1 MNIQTF
7 ADLIAA
13 AATLPPGGGS
23 QVARAACS
31 GQDDT
36 HFTAA
41 NTTCSRLP
49 RDTIHRHCS
58 IAGLLFGLS
67 KLEVATHPVYNLQ

>member
-13 AATLPPGGGS
+13 ASILPPSGCF
-23 QVARAACS
+23 QVVRAACS
-31 GQDDT
+31 GQDDN

-49 RDTIHRHCS
+49 RDTIHRHS
-58 IAGLLFGLS
+58 SLAGLLFGLS
-67 KLEVATHPVYNLQ
+67 KPEVATHPVYNLQ